1 MFPSLTWS
9 TPAEN
14 LGLVY
19 SQVSVNKVILAL
31 PQITTEL
38 FHTLILKIKTQGQVS
53 FSVAESKILDFE
65 SEGLLFCLYFY
76 ISPKGLF
83 YLEETGIS
91 NRYAGFI

>member
-1 MFPSLTWS
+1 MFPSLTRS

-19 SQVSVNKVILAL
+19 SQVSNKVILAL

-53 FSVAESKILDFE
+53 FSVAVSKILDFE

-76 ISPKGLF
+76 IFPKGLF
-83 YLEETGIS
+83 YLKETGIS